1 MLRVGLHTTI
11 NVAEDYQSM
20 GLLPDTSKYG
30 LRMRRE
36 CRERFPRHRFQRK
49 PQVSDPDMHHGTCVT
64 HVPWCMSGSLTR
76 GGGENVPG
84 IPGACANLN
93 FTHLVRGPLTES
105 PPPLRESITMM
116 SHQLWGVV
124 FNRTISCWF
133 KSFFITLTMKL
144 SNYFIVGPLRSP
156 HKRPVMQEVFACHG
170 VIIRYPMGLSQY
182 KVAIILPAIINA
194 LSL

>member
-36 CRERFPRHRFQRK
+36 CRERFPPPSISK
-49 PQVSDPDMHHGTCVT
+49 ETAVNDPDMHHGTCVT

-93 FTHLVRGPLTES
+93 FTYLARG
-105 PPPLRESITMM
+105 PLRESITMM
-116 SHQLWGVV
+116 SRQLWGFV

-144 SNYFIVGPLRSP
+144 SNYCIVGPLRSS
-156 HKRPVMQEVFACHG
+156 HKRPVMHVCMSWRYHTIPHG
-170 VIIRYPMGLSQY
+170 AVSI
-182 KVAIILPAIINA
+182 
-194 LSL
+194 